1 MNRLNLSSAR
11 GLLTTATALVFFSG
25 LFTSSTFAQF
35 GQNTPEPRR
44 EQLLNGLNVLLSH
57 RPGDSQAML
66 KLRIHS
72 GAAFDLEDKDGLMAL
87 LGDMLFPDPATRQY
101 VTGDLAGR
109 LEVTTTFDAITITLI
124 GRAGEFERLAEIMRN
139 ALVTQQITDDSLQRL
154 RDARIKTARELNLAP
169 ETIADRAAARRLY
182 GTYPYGRS
190 VSGSP
195 ETLSRID
202 RTDLLRARE
211 RFFNPN
217 NATLVYAG
225 GVELSRV
232 RRTLRQFLGVWR
244 KSERVVPA
252 TFRQPETPDARAL
265 IVNFAGMPGAE
276 VRLSARG
283 LALTD
288 RDVTGAN
295 VLSLLAHARWLAAVP
310 ELKGSAVSVRHDG
323 YALGGVFRMSA
334 SVSSPLT
341 AAKALEAARGILQ
354 SLLAAPPSA
363 ADLETAKRE
372 SLALLNREQEKPDAA
387 TDAWL
392 DAQIYNRTTADVAR
406 AVSALTPA
414 DVGHVAAKL
423 FREAPIASVVVGDAA
438 KLRDDVARVGP
449 IEVMS
454 VEAMSEAKPK
464 AEVPKQ
470 TPGVQIK
477 RP

>member
-1 MNRLNLSSAR
+1 MNRLNLSSVK
-11 GLLTTATALVFFSG
+11 GLLTTATALLVFSG
-25 LFTSSTFAQF
+25 LFSLSTIAQF
-35 GQNTPEPRR
+35 GQDTPEPRR
-44 EQLLNGLNVLLSH
+44 EQLLNGLNVFLSY
-57 RPGDSQAML
+57 RPGDPQAIL
-66 KLRIHS
+66 KLRIHG

-87 LGDMLFPDPATRQY
+87 LGDMIFPDPATRQY

-109 LEVTTTFDAITITLI
+109 LEVTTTFDAITITLT
-124 GRAGEFERLAEIMRN
+124 GRAEEFERLAEIMRN
-139 ALVTQQITDDSLQRL
+139 ALVSQQITDDSLRRL

-169 ETIADRAAARRLY
+169 ETIADRAAARRIY

-252 TFRQPETPDARAL
+252 TFRQPAAADARAL
-265 IVNFAGMPGAE
+265 IINFAGMPGAE
-276 VRLSARG
+276 VRVSARG
-283 LALTD
+283 VALTD
-288 RDVTGAN
+288 RDVAGAN

-310 ELKGSAVSVRHDG
+310 ELKGSAVLVRHDG

-341 AAKALEAARGILQ
+341 AAKALEAARGVLQ
-354 SLLAAPPSA
+354 SLADVPPSTA
-363 ADLETAKRE
+363 EFETAKRE
-372 SLALLNREQEKPDAA
+372 SLAILNRDLEKPDAA

-392 DAQIYNRTTADVAR
+392 DAQIYNRTMADVAR
-406 AVSALTPA
+406 SVNALTPA
-414 DVGHVAAKL
+414 DVQRVAAKL
-423 FREAPIASVVVGDAA
+423 FREAPIASVLVGDAA
-438 KLRDDVARVGP
+438 KLRDDVARIGP
-449 IEVMS
+449 VEVMS
-454 VEAMSEAKPK
+454 ADATSETKPN
-464 AEVPKQ
+464 AETPKQ
-470 TPGVQIK
+470 TPGLQIK